1 MYEHQHDCHVSQKIC
16 IEFEGNRMEVPEGI
30 SVAAAV
36 LGYNHHSHG
45 SEFRTSLITGEKRGP
60 YCLIGVCHECLM
72 EIDGKPY
79 QQACMVMVKAGMKIK
94 KQTIK
99 GSR

>member
-1 MYEHQHDCHVSQKIC
+1 MYTHHPHISPQTVW
-16 IEFEGNRMEVPEGI
+16 IEFEGKPVEVPCGI

-36 LGYNHHSHG
+36 LGHTQSHSCR
-45 SEFRTSLITGEKRGP
+45 SSTFSSEKRAP

-79 QQACMVMVKAGMKIK
+79 QQACMITVREGMKIK
-94 KQTIK
+94 KQTLTGGK
-99 GSR
+99 